1 MSAISYPEIGNQQVG
16 AEENFRL
23 LERLSNACGVSGAE
37 GEVRTIVLEEMLSL
51 GLEVGKDSG
60 NGNLKVDALGNVLVT
75 VPGVQVAGAQAAGG
89 RQSTGVQEK
98 KLRVMIAAHMDEVGM
113 MISGQDTD
121 GIFRF
126 ESVGGLD
133 TRQLIGKPVW
143 VGKEHLPGVI
153 GAKPIHLTTAE
164 ERKNAISLDS
174 LRIDTGPSNG
184 GKVKVGDR
192 ATFSTRF
199 KAIGPSFLAKALD
212 DRLGVAT
219 LIELVT
225 LFSKNP
231 PDNFDLLAA
240 FTVQEEIGLRGAQ
253 VAAYALDPDLAVV
266 LDCTPANDLP
276 TWDSGLAGSENDR
289 YNTCL
294 GLGPAVYIADRATL
308 SDPRLVK
315 HLAETA
321 EELGIP
327 FQFRQPGGGGTDA
340 GAIHKQRAGIPS
352 ISISVPG
359 RYLHSAAAMVRR
371 TDWEHTRR
379 LVWAALGR
387 LSPDIFSTDKP

>member
-1 MSAISYPEIGNQQVG
+1 MMNAISFPEIGDQQVH
-16 AEENFRL
+16 AEEYFRL

-37 GEVRTIVLEEMLSL
+37 GEVRTIVLEEMRKL

-60 NGNLKVDALGNVLVT
+60 TGNLKVDALGNVLVT
-75 VPGVQVAGAQAAGG
+75 LPGAQAAGG
-89 RQSTGVQEK
+89 QEK
-98 KLRVMIAAHMDEVGM
+98 KLRVMVAAHMDEVGM
-113 MISGQDTD
+113 MVSGQDTD

-126 ESVGGLD
+126 EPVGGLD
-133 TRQLIGKPVW
+133 ARQLIGKPVW

-153 GAKPIHLTTAE
+153 GAKPIHLTTAD

-192 ATFSTRF
+192 ATFATRF
-199 KAIGPSFLAKALD
+199 QAIGPSFLAKALD

-231 PDNFDLLAA
+231 PSNFDLLAA

-276 TWDSGLAGSENDR
+276 TWDSGDPGRYHLENDR

-294 GLGPAVYIADRATL
+294 GAGPAVYIADRATL

-315 HLAETA
+315 HLVETA

-371 TDWEHTRR
+371 TDCEHTLK
-379 LVWAALGR
+379 LVWAALER